1 MNSMTSKLA
10 VGNAFSSHQDLAS
23 FPINCRSSWK
33 KCFKSNQRSV
43 RVLLVHWWSGAS
55 TGLMPHSL
63 TTAASPH
70 LLGCCYNE
78 VMSKSS
84 FPTTPVL
91 LRGPIQAIWNKNDLM
106 SHSITTAVS
115 PHLPQTHPLW
125 LHLNHLYPSFP
136 KCIDILNATLICN
149 STSLQP
155 AYPLNC
161 NWTSNPLHPQA
172 ILSRLQSRR
181 QPRSITEA
189 APQTYKCEQFLM
201 EKSWVAYVYRF
212 KKILYLAIL
221 HLKFGQLRKEKVRK
235 QSAEVVYFLAR
246 QLA

>member
-1 MNSMTSKLA
+1 MIWYYIMISWLLKYLLIWKCCKPDLMNSMRSKKA

-43 RVLLVHWWSGAS
+43 RVLVVHWWSGAS

-106 SHSITTAVS
+106 SHSLTAAALTSNSLTLTT
-115 PHLPQTHPLW
+115 PHQSVFLLPQMRRHP
-125 LHLNHLYPSFP
+125 
-136 KCIDILNATLICN
+136 
-149 STSLQP
+149 
-155 AYPLNC
+155 
-161 NWTSNPLHPQA
+161 
-172 ILSRLQSRR
+172 
-181 QPRSITEA
+181 
-189 APQTYKCEQFLM
+189 
-201 EKSWVAYVYRF
+201 
-212 KKILYLAIL
+212 
-221 HLKFGQLRKEKVRK
+221 
-235 QSAEVVYFLAR
+235 
-246 QLA
+246 